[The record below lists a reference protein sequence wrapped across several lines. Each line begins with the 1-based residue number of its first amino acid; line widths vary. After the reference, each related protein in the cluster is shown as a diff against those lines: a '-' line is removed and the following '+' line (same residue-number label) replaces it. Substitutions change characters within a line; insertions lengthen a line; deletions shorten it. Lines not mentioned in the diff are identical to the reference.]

1 MEIKWN
7 CFAPRTR
14 RLVRQDS
21 SSTNFIL
28 LQFRILSIL
37 IEDYFTIRKKKRER
51 PRIKTDSKNVPPSP
65 PFPPSPFRICKLGR
79 KADETRNPLTYAW
92 LYTQGTRRNSG
103 DSSVLRGGEAVVFL
117 ALKSAL
123 NSGGGW

>member
-7 CFAPRTR
+7 CFAPRIR

-37 IEDYFTIRKKKRER
+37 IEDYFTIRKKMRTSEDKDGFKEY
-51 PRIKTDSKNVPPSP
+51 P
-65 PFPPSPFRICKLGR
+65 PFPPPPIRICKLGR